1 MAQHPAEIDIEERT
15 ALHALG
21 ALGQHEARAL
31 ETMLLVDTQGAAELK
46 FFEGV
51 VALIGLAAPDA
62 SPPPEIRSRLLGHVE
77 NLQATPPAEVT
88 EESESLK
95 NDEFLT
101 VRSTEGEWKEFSDGV
116 MIKQLYVNQ
125 ARATMTFLL
134 RVSAGASV
142 PAHRHPS
149 MEEIFVVEGN
159 CRVNSEILAPGDY
172 RCALPGSIDRVI
184 TSELGATVLVVGPI
198 DCELL

>member
-1 MAQHPAEIDIEERT
+1 MAQRPAEIDIQERA

-31 ETMLLVDTQGAAELK
+31 ESMLFADSSGASDLK
-46 FFEGV
+46 VFERI

-62 SPPPEIRSRLLGHVE
+62 RPPSEIRSRLLGLVA
-77 NLQATPPAEVT
+77 NLQRTPSAEVP
-88 EESESLK
+88 EDPPK
-95 NDEFLT
+95 RDEFLT

-116 MIKQLYVNQ
+116 MIKELYVYQ

-134 RVSAGASV
+134 RVSAGAMV

-149 MEEIFVVEGN
+149 IEEFFVIEGH

-172 RCALPGSIDRVI
+172 RCALPGSIDRII

-198 DCELL
+198 DCEVL

>member
-1 MAQHPAEIDIEERT
+1 
-15 ALHALG
+15 
-21 ALGQHEARAL
+21 
-31 ETMLLVDTQGAAELK
+31 
-46 FFEGV
+46 
-51 VALIGLAAPDA
+51 
-62 SPPPEIRSRLLGHVE
+62 
-77 NLQATPPAEVT
+77 VT
-88 EESESLK
+88 EDSESLK
-95 NDEFLT
+95 SDEFLT

-125 ARATMTFLL
+125 ARSTMTFLL

-149 MEEIFVVEGN
+149 IEEIFVIEGN

-172 RCALPGSIDRVI
+172 RCAPPGSIDRVL